1 MSGIAVSELIRLS
14 EVYSHLTTRELCEIV
29 KVETAILQVSYCEF
43 LRINNLHHLI
53 GTHSNFI
60 SHCWDYNFSLVVQ
73 AIVDHPPIRRKLEK
87 NKPVFVWFDVFSF
100 NQHDPL
106 RSEEFLS
113 LIKRTIKESNSILSV
128 WVPYNLP
135 SQEIV
140 PQLPLAFTRIW
151 CIFELFYAYK
161 EENDIEFVM
170 PKDVRRCY
178 KSALKSEVKDNDL
191 EDFDDIE
198 FIEKIL
204 DIDIKEVDATDPNDK
219 LLILN
224 YIKKVFSRDKFSE
237 FLQNKIKLFIYD
249 DICDFSS
256 KKHSSNKYIKRV
268 AKSFYEEAEE
278 IYMMYID
285 VDKRKIR
292 SY

>member
-1 MSGIAVSELIRLS
+1 MSGIAVSELIRWS
-14 EVYSHLTTRELCEIV
+14 EEHPNITTRGLCEII
-29 KVETAILQVSYCEF
+29 KRETAILQVSHVEF
-43 LRINNLHHLI
+43 LRINNSHHLV
-53 GTHSNFI
+53 GAHTDFI

-73 AIVDHPPIRRKLEK
+73 AIVDHPPIKRKLEK
-87 NKPVFVWFDVFSF
+87 NQPVFVWFDLFSF
-100 NQHDPL
+100 NQHNPI
-106 RSEEFLS
+106 RSKEFLR
-113 LIKRTIKESNSILSV
+113 LIKRIIKESDSILSV

-178 KSALKSEVKDNDL
+178 KFALKSEVKDNGL
-191 EDFDDIE
+191 EDFEDIE
-198 FIEKIL
+198 FIEDIL

-219 LLILN
+219 VLILN
-224 YIKKVFSRDKFSE
+224 YIKKVFSRDTFSE

-278 IYMMYID
+278 IDMMYID